1 MGSKSLL
8 VGKTAQT
15 VRSSLFSFNSSAAA
29 RDTQGTLSV
38 APPRK
43 LVRQQAWAAAIE
55 DKNVP
60 VSLERVRIA
69 PSIPSR
75 STFQLSESVTFYA
88 TSAHTRNA
96 VRVAGTSAVQ
106 YSKRSDHVAPSETA
120 STSGVDYFA
129 TDKRPIVLFDG
140 EPEASPF
147 ATQVFANES
156 SCRGFISSVVTW

>member
-1 MGSKSLL
+1 MESKALL
-8 VGKTAQT
+8 SGKTAQT

-43 LVRQQAWAAAIE
+43 LVRQQARAAAIK
-55 DKNVP
+55 DKDVP
-60 VSLERVRIA
+60 ISSKRVSLA

-75 STFQLSESVTFYA
+75 STFQLSESVRFYGPI
-88 TSAHTRNA
+88 SAHARNA
-96 VRVAGTSAVQ
+96 VRVASTSAVQ
-106 YSKRSDHVAPSETA
+106 YSERSDHVAPSETA

-140 EPEASPF
+140 EPEVLLPLK
-147 ATQVFANES
+147 
-156 SCRGFISSVVTW
+156 SVPMKARAGVSLGLW